1 MTLEPKISELPPVE
15 RAIIALARVLAILA
29 AAAIVVVMLST
40 ALNVV
45 IRFTTRTTLPGT
57 LELAQSCLVIAVFFG
72 LAWAGVTGDHVAV
85 RLLSDRLGRGANRVL
100 DIIVWALA
108 TVFSAWITYASF
120 ERALD
125 ATERGETAF
134 GLIEWPGWPWRWFL
148 LAGLA
153 AFLLIAVTNLVR
165 AVAGRI
171 PFGEDADDQPAVV
184 PASAEGQARS

>member
-1 MTLEPKISELPPVE
+1 MTLEPRTGDLPPVE
-15 RAIIALARVLAILA
+15 RAIIGLARVLAILA
-29 AAAIVVVMLST
+29 AVAIVVVMLST

-45 IRFTTRTTLPGT
+45 VRFTTSTTLPGT

-100 DIIVWALA
+100 DVVVWALA
-108 TVFSAWITYASF
+108 TVFTAWITYASF
-120 ERALD
+120 ERAID
-125 ATERGETAF
+125 ATDRGETAF

-153 AFLLIAVTNLVR
+153 AFLLITVANLVR

-171 PFGEDADDQPAVV
+171 PFGEDANDQPAPA
-184 PASAEGQARS
+184 PASAEGQVRP